1 MNIGDKAPDFSLPGT
16 DGKTHSLSDFAD
28 AKALVV
34 IFSCN
39 HCPYVRAYESRIIQA
54 QQDYAA
60 KGARFVAINA
70 NDASK
75 YTEDGF
81 EEMKKRAKEKG
92 FNFPYLRDD
101 SQETARR
108 YGATHTP
115 HLFVFDAQRRLAY
128 TGKIDDNW
136 EHPEKVRERHLA
148 AALDDLV
155 AGRAPRTPETFAI
168 GCTIKWKK

>member
-1 MNIGDKAPDFSLPGT
+1 MNLGDKAPDFSLPGT
-16 DGKTHSLSDFAD
+16 DGKTYALADFAG

-39 HCPYVRAYESRIIQA
+39 HCPYVKAYEDRIIQA
-54 QQDYAA
+54 QKDYAG
-60 KGARFVAINA
+60 KGARFIAINA

-75 YTEDGF
+75 YSEDGF
-81 EEMKKRAKEKG
+81 EEMKKRAQSKG

-101 SQETARR
+101 TQETARR

-115 HLFVFDAQRRLAY
+115 HLFVFDAERRLAY
-128 TGKIDDNW
+128 TGKFDDNW
-136 EHPEKVRERHLA
+136 EHPEKVRERYLA

-155 AGRAPRTPETFAI
+155 SGRAPRTPETFAI

>member
-1 MNIGDKAPDFSLPGT
+1 MNLGDEAPDFSLPGT
-16 DGKTHSLSDFAD
+16 DGQTHSLADFAG

-39 HCPYVRAYESRIIQA
+39 HCPYVKAYEDRIIQA
-54 QQDYAA
+54 QKDYAG

-75 YTEDGF
+75 YPEDGF
-81 EEMKKRAKEKG
+81 AEMKKRAQEKG

-115 HLFVFDAQRRLAY
+115 HLFVFDAGRRLAY
-128 TGKIDDNW
+128 TGKFDDNW
-136 EHPEKVRERHLA
+136 EHPEKVRERYLA

-155 AGRAPRTPETFAI
+155 AGRAPRTAETFAI